1 MKEAQTCGYHYVLHS
16 ESLFMKT
23 NLRRKWRLAACSRN
37 CTTEK
42 LPMPTIFSSLFHR
55 FSPFPGQCLRPL
67 LKCIEATDR
76 GGKDEIEEPVPKKK
90 RARKKKSLSSLELG
104 RKGPLFSSRDS
115 LLLFNFWSARGPEKN
130 RERRKKSTDKKF
142 PLERSLSLSPSS
154 LAYFASP
161 PSQSCPTVGERGP
174 FVPAAFARRCC

>member
-1 MKEAQTCGYHYVLHS
+1 MRVPLRTAQ
-16 ESLFMKT
+16 
-23 NLRRKWRLAACSRN
+23 RKSVHENQSPQKVAAGCSRN
-37 CTTEK
+37 WTTEK
-42 LPMPTIFSSLFHR
+42 HPTIPPLSLFLFRR

-130 RERRKKSTDKKF
+130 RGRRKKSTDKKF

-154 LAYFASP
+154 LAYFTSP
-161 PSQSCPTVGERGP
+161 PWQSCPTVRERGP